1 MIWQHVPIWQ
11 RVPAWCIAFA
21 LLLLL
26 RQRIRLLRCRT
37 CVLPPVRWVIHLWNP
52 ALGTT
57 FIVRTARSQNLGHP
71 HLHLRQKR
79 PDIVSGRMG
88 VLTHICAA
96 AVALVSPMQFSL
108 LPTLS
113 SSAVLEI
120 VKFRLQCSYF
130 SKTAL
135 RCQFLNLK
143 TAVQLNNRRVR
154 QKEKHQTAVCVPISR
169 SNLFNK

>member
-1 MIWQHVPIWQ
+1 MIWQ

-52 ALGTT
+52 ALGTI
-57 FIVRTARSQNLGHP
+57 FIVRTARPQNLGHP

-96 AVALVSPMQFSL
+96 ACRFGIAY
-108 LPTLS
+108 
-113 SSAVLEI
+113 AVLTTSHAV
-120 VKFRLQCSYF
+120 VKC
-130 SKTAL
+130 
-135 RCQFLNLK
+135 C
-143 TAVQLNNRRVR
+143 
-154 QKEKHQTAVCVPISR
+154 P
-169 SNLFNK
+169 

>member
-1 MIWQHVPIWQ
+1 MVIPHDLATYASMVYRL
-11 RVPAWCIAFA
+11 RVT
-21 LLLLL
+21 LLL

-113 SSAVLEI
+113 SSAVPM
-120 VKFRLQCSYF
+120 F
-130 SKTAL
+130 
-135 RCQFLNLK
+135 
-143 TAVQLNNRRVR
+143 
-154 QKEKHQTAVCVPISR
+154 VC
-169 SNLFNK
+169 